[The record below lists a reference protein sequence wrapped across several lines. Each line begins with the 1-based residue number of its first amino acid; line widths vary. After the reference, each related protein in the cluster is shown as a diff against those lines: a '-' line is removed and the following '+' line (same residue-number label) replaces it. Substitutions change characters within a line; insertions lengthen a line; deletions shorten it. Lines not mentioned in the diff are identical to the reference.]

1 MKISKKQFKMKE
13 TSCKDILKQISKVFW
28 PFYSQTQS
36 KQINVYFVKG
46 NDFDFEIKTDWF
58 NY

>member
-1 MKISKKQFKMKE
+1 MKISKKQFKLKKTE
-13 TSCKDILKQISKVFW
+13 CKDILKLISKVYW

-46 NDFDFEIKTDWF
+46 NEFDFEMISDWF

>member
-1 MKISKKQFKMKE
+1 MKE